1 MFINNNE
8 CMPSF
13 LTLIKI
19 FMFLNNNERMPI
31 VSISL
36 NEEILKQIDSL
47 QKNLGFSGRSDAIRA
62 GIRSFV
68 AEEKQKENLSGNVNA
83 ILLVVHNDEY
93 DNQVNGIKHSYEDL
107 ITTHL
112 HSKIEGDKCME
123 LFMLK
128 GEADSVSSITKDFQ
142 INKKMDT
149 VKLVAL

>member
-1 MFINNNE
+1 
-8 CMPSF
+8 
-13 LTLIKI
+13 
-19 FMFLNNNERMPI
+19 MFLNNNEHMPI

-36 NEEILKQIDSL
+36 TEEILKEIDAL

-68 AEEKQKENLSGNVNA
+68 SEEKQKENLSGNVNA

-128 GEADSVSSITKDFQ
+128 GEADSVSDITKDFQ

-149 VKLVAL
+149 VKLVTL

>member
-1 MFINNNE
+1 
-8 CMPSF
+8 
-13 LTLIKI
+13 
-19 FMFLNNNERMPI
+19 MFLNNNGCMPI

-36 NEEILKQIDSL
+36 TEEILKEIDTL

-68 AEEKQKENLSGNVNA
+68 SEEKQKENLSGNVNA

-128 GEADSVSSITKDFQ
+128 GEAESVSDITKDFQ

-149 VKLVAL
+149 VKLVTL

>member
-1 MFINNNE
+1 
-8 CMPSF
+8 
-13 LTLIKI
+13 
-19 FMFLNNNERMPI
+19 MFLNNNEHMPI

-36 NEEILKQIDSL
+36 NDEILKQIDNL

-68 AEEKQKENLSGNVNA
+68 SEEKQKEDLSGNVNA

-93 DNQVNGIKHSYEDL
+93 DNQVTGIKHSYEDL

-128 GEADSVSSITKDFQ
+128 GEANLVTDITKDFQ
-142 INKKMDT
+142 TNKKMDT
-149 VKLVAL
+149 VKLVTL

>member
-1 MFINNNE
+1 
-8 CMPSF
+8 
-13 LTLIKI
+13 
-19 FMFLNNNERMPI
+19 MFLNNNVRMPI

-36 NEEILKQIDSL
+36 NDEILKQIDAL

-68 AEEKQKENLSGNVNA
+68 SEEKQKENLSGNVNA

-128 GEADSVSSITKDFQ
+128 GEADSVNDITKDFQ

-149 VKLVAL
+149 VKLVTL

>member
-1 MFINNNE
+1 
-8 CMPSF
+8 
-13 LTLIKI
+13 
-19 FMFLNNNERMPI
+19 MFLNNNEHMPI

-36 NEEILKQIDSL
+36 TEEILKEIDNL

-68 AEEKQKENLSGNVNA
+68 SEEKQKENLSGKVNA

-128 GEADSVSSITKDFQ
+128 GEAESVSTITKDFQ

-149 VKLVAL
+149 VKLVTL

>member
-1 MFINNNE
+1 
-8 CMPSF
+8 
-13 LTLIKI
+13 
-19 FMFLNNNERMPI
+19 MFLNNIRHMPI

-36 NEEILKQIDSL
+36 TEEILREIDAL

-68 AEEKQKENLSGNVNA
+68 SEEKQKEDLSGNVNA

-93 DNQVNGIKHSYEDL
+93 DDQVNGIKHSYEDL

-112 HSKIEGDKCME
+112 HSKIEGEKCME

-142 INKKMDT
+142 INKRMDT
-149 VKLVAL
+149 VKLVTL

>member
-1 MFINNNE
+1 
-8 CMPSF
+8 
-13 LTLIKI
+13 
-19 FMFLNNNERMPI
+19 MPI

-36 NEEILKQIDSL
+36 TDEILKEIDSL
-47 QKNLGFSGRSDAIRA
+47 QKSLGFSGRSDAIRA

-68 AEEKQKENLSGNVNA
+68 SEEKQKEDLSGNVNA

-128 GEADSVSSITKDFQ
+128 GEAGSVSSITKDFQ
-142 INKKMDT
+142 INKRMDT
-149 VKLVAL
+149 VKLVTL

>member
-1 MFINNNE
+1 
-8 CMPSF
+8 
-13 LTLIKI
+13 
-19 FMFLNNNERMPI
+19 MFLNNNEHMPI

-36 NEEILKQIDSL
+36 TEEILKEIDNL

-68 AEEKQKENLSGNVNA
+68 SEEKQKENLSGNVNA

-128 GEADSVSSITKDFQ
+128 GKAESVSTITKDFQ

-149 VKLVAL
+149 IKLVTL

>member
-1 MFINNNE
+1 
-8 CMPSF
+8 
-13 LTLIKI
+13 
-19 FMFLNNNERMPI
+19 MFLNNNEHMPI

-36 NEEILKQIDSL
+36 TEEILKEIDNL

-68 AEEKQKENLSGNVNA
+68 SEEKQKENLSGNVNA

-93 DNQVNGIKHSYEDL
+93 DNQVTGIKHSYEDL

-128 GEADSVSSITKDFQ
+128 GEADLVSGITKDFQ
-142 INKKMDT
+142 INKKMDS
-149 VKLVAL
+149 VKLVTL

>member
-1 MFINNNE
+1 
-8 CMPSF
+8 
-13 LTLIKI
+13 
-19 FMFLNNNERMPI
+19 MPI

-68 AEEKQKENLSGNVNA
+68 SEEKQKENLSGNVNA

-128 GEADSVSSITKDFQ
+128 GEANSVSSITKDFQ
-142 INKKMDT
+142 INKRMDT
-149 VKLVAL
+149 VKLVTL

>member
-1 MFINNNE
+1 
-8 CMPSF
+8 
-13 LTLIKI
+13 
-19 FMFLNNNERMPI
+19 MFLNNNVRMPI

-36 NEEILKQIDSL
+36 NDEILKQIDAL
-47 QKNLGFSGRSDAIRA
+47 QKSLGFSGRSDAIRA

-68 AEEKQKENLSGNVNA
+68 SEEKQKEDLSGDVNA

-93 DNQVNGIKHSYEDL
+93 DNQVTDVKHSFEDL
-107 ITTHL
+107 ITMHL

-123 LFMLK
+123 LFILK
-128 GEADSVSSITKDFQ
+128 GESELVSDITKNFQ

>member
-1 MFINNNE
+1 
-8 CMPSF
+8 
-13 LTLIKI
+13 
-19 FMFLNNNERMPI
+19 MFLNNNEHMPI

-36 NEEILKQIDSL
+36 NDEILKQIDTL

-68 AEEKQKENLSGNVNA
+68 SEEKQKENLSGNVNA

-93 DNQVNGIKHSYEDL
+93 DDQVNGIKHSYEDL

-123 LFMLK
+123 LFILK
-128 GEADSVSSITKDFQ
+128 GESELVSDITKNFQ

>member
-1 MFINNNE
+1 
-8 CMPSF
+8 
-13 LTLIKI
+13 
-19 FMFLNNNERMPI
+19 MFLNNNERMPI

-68 AEEKQKENLSGNVNA
+68 SEEKQKENLSGNVNA

-128 GEADSVSSITKDFQ
+128 GEAESVSSITKDFQ
-142 INKKMDT
+142 INKRMDT
-149 VKLVAL
+149 CLLYTSDAADE